1 LSIYKQTIVLYVSGV
16 EARGAPRV
24 GARLVVVLV
33 ATLGLAALVAG
44 FVLGFAL
51 KFPEQLTA
59 TAAQTGPG
67 VSLHLETV
75 GAVQDAIDFPRP
87 DDPHPTW
94 VSYLPTTTFK
104 VPANSLVTITIDQ
117 EDSASGLRNP
127 YWAKAQ
133 GIVGGTFHMDYFDD
147 QGNPQSGDF
156 SKLDDASTPAHT
168 FAIPDLGVFVPL
180 IGVSVAAPAGSINV
194 ITFSFRTGAPG
205 VFHWQCFVPCG
216 SGTIYGNGG
225 PMQTL
230 GYMGGFLV
238 VQ

>member
-1 LSIYKQTIVLYVSGV
+1 MEAPQT
-16 EARGAPRV
+16 PRV
-24 GARLVVVLV
+24 GTRLAVVLL
-33 ATLGLAALVAG
+33 ATAALVALVVA
-44 FVLGFAL
+44 FLVTFAL
-51 KFPEQLTA
+51 RFPQPITA
-59 TAAQTGPG
+59 TAAKTGPG
-67 VSLHLETV
+67 VSLHLEVV
-75 GAVQDAIDFPRP
+75 GAVGTALQNPRL

-94 VSYLPTTTFK
+94 VGYLPTTTFK
-104 VPANSLVTITIDQ
+104 VPANSEVTITIDQ
-117 EDSASGLRNP
+117 EDTPSGLRNP
-127 YWAKAQ
+127 YWGTAT
-133 GIVGGTFHMDYFDD
+133 GIVGGTFHMTYFDD
-147 QGNPQSGDF
+147 KGNPQEGDF
-156 SKLDDASTPAHT
+156 SSLDDPANAAHT

-180 IGVSVAAPAGSINV
+180 EGVNANAPSNSTNV

>member
-1 LSIYKQTIVLYVSGV
+1 V

-67 VSLHLETV
+67 VSIHLETV
-75 GAVQDAIDFPRP
+75 GAVGTALENPRP

-94 VSYLPTTTFK
+94 VGYLPTTTYK
-104 VPANSLVTITIDQ
+104 VPANSVVTITIDQ
-117 EDSASGLRNP
+117 EDTPSGMRNP
-127 YWAKAQ
+127 YWAKAR
-133 GIVGGTFHMDYFDD
+133 GIIGGQFHMTYFDD
-147 QGNPQSGDF
+147 KGSPQEGDF
-156 SKLDDASTPAHT
+156 TSIDDPANAAHT

-180 IGVSVAAPAGSINV
+180 EGVNANAPPNSTNV

-205 VFHWQCFVPCG
+205 IFHWQCFVPCG